1 MGFEAKEFHRGDGE
15 GVEKKDLSDL
25 EA

>member
-15 GVEKKDLSDL
+15 GVEKKDLSSL
-25 EA
+25 ES